1 MHSRQKMLDQAT
13 TRQNLQLFAL
23 TRLRN
28 VFALLSNRR
37 ENWKFDLHTVYVIRL
52 KISVI
57 LQKDL
62 PCSLALLGSP

>member
-37 ENWKFDLHTVYVIRL
+37 ENWKFYLHTVYVIRL